1 MWRSEKARTD
11 DVRFDFTSIS
21 VSAIASYQCTGEETE
36 EEQKCLYLQIDTG
49 DDDDDDDE
57 EGMEHEKDECDG
69 EMDIREV
76 KILFEKKEEL
86 ERAFQAMCDGALRNP
101 DSDIDD
107 EEGGSGGFF
116 FDADSMVMGESFDRS
131 IDLQEWYV

>member
-1 MWRSEKARTD
+1 MWRSETARTD
-11 DVRFDFTSIS
+11 DLLFDFTSIS

-49 DDDDDDDE
+49 DEDDD
-57 EGMEHEKDECDG
+57 EGMEHEEDECDG
-69 EMDIREV
+69 EMGIREV

-86 ERAFQAMCDGALRNP
+86 ERAFKAMCDGALRNP
-101 DSDIDD
+101 DSDMDD